1 MISGSGSVSK
11 LLWVATGRHESYTLK
26 FPRRLQPRTHHVR
39 NRYSLASIT
48 DWKDRGLNP
57 LLRLSNLLTPCRVS
71 TSHRSFS
78 PSTTYTRKP
87 LLQSQDGLPKPPRPS
102 ASTSK
107 RKTKNGRS
115 QNRSRKRVRR
125 GEANRKRQVEAVAQY
140 INLECRILYRWQKRS
155 QKLENKQ
162 SLRSWFPLLH
172 ASTSVAPFRHVEKYL
187 SDTRRKSME
196 IRKVICGTN
205 TLSRFLRTPSHLPN
219 RFSERADQNLHETT
233 FPILLRRACRLAIA
247 LRD

>member
-1 MISGSGSVSK
+1 MVLGSGSASR

-26 FPRRLQPRTHHVR
+26 LPRRLQPRTRHVR

-48 DWKDRGLNP
+48 DWKDRGLDP
-57 LLRLSNLLTPCRVS
+57 LLPLSNLLTPCRVS

-102 ASTSK
+102 ASMSK
-107 RKTKNGRS
+107 RKTKNSRS
-115 QNRSRKRVRR
+115 RNRSRKRVRR
-125 GEANRKRQVEAVAQY
+125 GEANRKRQVEAVAQC
-140 INLECRILYRWQKRS
+140 INLECRILYPWQKRS

-162 SLRSWFPLLH
+162 NLRSWFPLLY
-172 ASTSVAPFRHVEKYL
+172 AGTSVAPFRHVEKYL
-187 SDTRRKSME
+187 SGTRRESME
-196 IRKVICGTN
+196 TRKVICGTN
-205 TLSRFLRTPSHLPN
+205 ILSRFLTTPSHLSN
-219 RFSERADQNLHETT
+219 HFSERADQNLHETT